1 MLSLQCL
8 ATARTRSVIDWNISK
23 QSIRNDHRMQ
33 LWPHHEANGKSE
45 MERYRE
51 EYAVAVVTAI
61 WCEFFIR
68 LLGFVVRFAVA

>member
-1 MLSLQCL
+1 
-8 ATARTRSVIDWNISK
+8 
-23 QSIRNDHRMQ
+23 MQ
-33 LWPHHEANGKSE
+33 LWPHHQANGKSE

-51 EYAVAVVTAI
+51 EYAVAAAAAVTAI